1 MSFAGDHAQTLHSL
15 GEGVCNYEGQ
25 SCGSTC
31 DKVVLNCDSH
41 LGSCR
46 GTCECKRGYTCKSST
61 TCDVPEWKVKPS
73 TTVTSTT
80 AITTTTTTNHSTSTS
95 TSMMPTPTSTRL
107 PAVKYT
113 PTKAVDATSDDRV
126 SSVGQGL
133 NTAPTTESS
142 DADAERDIEAASDDG
157 DGSDTGD
164 GGTAGSKTNV
174 DGPESAEPKGGGA
187 TDNTTDEPNASGTTD
202 TPPKSSTGMVAGIVV
217 GVAVLLLLL
226 IFCVCCFR
234 KSNPESD
241 RMATKGGLVVRNPL
255 PVPVGGGGGGGGQ
268 ERLAANT
275 TYGARPDNTG
285 GSQGGSVSATSTYDN
300 ANNHYDMQ
308 APRRRSSAATAAA
321 AAAQAADNAAGGAA
335 LYEEVSEDPLFNNKY
350 DLGNNN
356 SVPEYAEPEEPP
368 LGGVTYE
375 MIQAEQARG
384 GGPVYGPTANT
395 GGGGGGG
402 GPEYAAV
409 PMSTDR
415 NRSAS
420 TLSNTS
426 IYSVAEHS
434 TPPRARGSTSGGTV
448 YAQLTPIKQTSP
460 TSMGRAR
467 GGSSASI
474 YSVAEHNSPLRT
486 PGSPGFATSNADY
499 AELSPRRG
507 SSSGMGSTL
516 C

>member
-1 MSFAGDHAQTLHSL
+1 
-15 GEGVCNYEGQ
+15 
-25 SCGSTC
+25 
-31 DKVVLNCDSH
+31 
-41 LGSCR
+41 
-46 GTCECKRGYTCKSST
+46 
-61 TCDVPEWKVKPS
+61 
-73 TTVTSTT
+73 
-80 AITTTTTTNHSTSTS
+80 
-95 TSMMPTPTSTRL
+95 MPN
-107 PAVKYT
+107 
-113 PTKAVDATSDDRV
+113 DRV

-275 TYGARPDNTG
+275 TYGARPDNNG